1 MFYTYKTNILQIF
14 FTFVKK
20 KYPCLVL
27 AGHVGVLERPLG
39 AARSEERAESERRT
53 SGERPCPS
61 AVPSAAVSRAV
72 RGGQRWRSR
81 RSAVAVAAPKRSGRG
96 WRLGARASLAS
107 ASCALPPRCPEHLA
121 AGDGTWHPGRTARTR
136 TAAGTGIPSGD
147 GGGSAAAGR
156 IKAGGQP
163 RPDDGDAGRRG
174 QTRAR
179 RDGRHGGHGTAP
191 DATARKGSG
200 EAEAQGA
207 EARRRSRPQ
216 PPAAPR
222 PLGSR
227 HRHG

>member
-81 RSAVAVAAPKRSGRG
+81 RSAVAVGAVSGGGRVGQPWRWRRG

-163 RPDDGDAGRRG
+163 RPDDDDAGRRG

-179 RDGRHGGHGTAP
+179 HG
-191 DATARKGSG
+191 
-200 EAEAQGA
+200 
-207 EARRRSRPQ
+207 
-216 PPAAPR
+216 
-222 PLGSR
+222 
-227 HRHG
+227 